1 MAVTPHEELLA
12 DLNPAQREAVLH
24 VDGPLL
30 VVAGAGSGK
39 TRVLTHRVAHLIG
52 AHGIKPNEILAITF
66 TNKAA
71 TEMRERLERMLGH
84 TARAIWILTFHAACG
99 RMLRREAERLGY
111 RSNFTIYDQ
120 ADQVRLV
127 KACLEEL
134 GKDPKRFT
142 PRGIHSQISNA
153 KNQLITPD
161 EYTARVSSFW
171 DQTVAEVYEL
181 YQRRL
186 FRSNAVD
193 FDDILMLT
201 VQVLERFP
209 EARERWQTAFR
220 HVLVDEYQDTNH
232 AQYRFL
238 QLLAEKHRNVFAVG
252 DPDQSI
258 YAFRGADIRNILD
271 FERDFGGAGVI
282 ALEQNYR
289 STNRILEAAN
299 AVIDNNRARKPKRL
313 WSELGEGDPV
323 EVVEVED
330 EHAEARFVAAEIARQ
345 VESDTSASE
354 IAVFYRTNAQSRVL
368 EDVLV
373 RQGVPYQ
380 VIGGPRFYER
390 AEIRDAVAYLA
401 VLNNTDDAVALM
413 RIANRPRRGIGDTS
427 IRKMVTHAESLGI
440 SLWDATADP
449 EAAGVAGA
457 SARAIRGFRNVMESL
472 MSAAQELP
480 VDELVQA
487 VLERSGT
494 IEAYEAERTIEARG
508 RIENL
513 EELVGSAQEY
523 RRRVD
528 EPALAGFL
536 EEVQLQSDQDTLA
549 EDEAQVTL
557 MTIHNAKG
565 LEYRVVFLIG
575 MEEGIFP
582 HARSLEENE
591 VEEERRLAYVGMTR
605 AMERLTLTHA
615 TARSLYGRREYNL
628 PSRFLDELPASVE
641 RERLQPA
648 SWSGYA
654 QSPRQVTP
662 RDERAVPALSTG
674 DSVRHGSLGE
684 GVVTRIEPDGV
695 VTVRFAADGSE
706 RRLMLDYA
714 PLERIS

>member
-1 MAVTPHEELLA
+1 VTVTPHEELLA
-12 DLNPAQREAVLH
+12 GLNPAQREAVLH
-24 VDGPLL
+24 VEGPLL

-39 TRVLTHRVAHLIG
+39 TRVLTHRVAHLIR
-52 AHGIKPNEILAITF
+52 AHGVKPNEILAITF

-71 TEMRERLERMLGH
+71 TEMRERLEQLLGR

-111 RSNFTIYDQ
+111 RSSFTIYDQ
-120 ADQVRLV
+120 ADQVRVV

-142 PRGIHSQISNA
+142 PRGIHAQISNA
-153 KNQLITPD
+153 KNQLISPE
-161 EYTARVSSFW
+161 EYSSRVASFW
-171 DQTVAEVYEL
+171 DQTVADVYEL
-181 YQRRL
+181 YQRKL
-186 FRSNAVD
+186 FSSNAVD
-193 FDDILMLT
+193 FDDMLMLT
-201 VQVLERFP
+201 VDVLERFP
-209 EARERWQTAFR
+209 EALERWQSAFR

-238 QLLAEKHRNVFAVG
+238 QLLAAKHRNVFAVG

-271 FERDFGGAGVI
+271 FEEDFGGAGTV

-289 STNRILEAAN
+289 STNAILEAAN
-299 AVIDNNRARKPKRL
+299 AVIDNNRDRKPKRL
-313 WSELGEGDPV
+313 WSELGEGDAV

-345 VESDTSASE
+345 VDSGSSASE

-390 AEIRDAVAYLA
+390 AEIKDAVAYLSL
-401 VLNNTDDAVALM
+401 LNNSDDAVALM

-427 IRKMVTHAESLGI
+427 IQRLVGHATALGI

-449 EAAGVAGA
+449 EAASVAKA
-457 SARAIRGFRNVMESL
+457 SARAIRGFRTIVESL
-472 MSAAQELP
+472 MSAAQELE
-480 VDELVQA
+480 VDELVEA
-487 VLERSGT
+487 VLQRTGT

-513 EELVGSAQEY
+513 SELVGSAQEY
-523 RRRVD
+523 RARVED
-528 EPALAGFL
+528 PTLAGFL
-536 EEVQLQSDQDTLA
+536 EEVQLQSDQDTLSS
-549 EDEAQVTL
+549 DTPQVTL

-582 HARSLEENE
+582 HSRSIEDNE

-605 AMERLTLTHA
+605 AMERLTLTHT

-628 PSRFLDELPASVE
+628 PSRFLDELPATVE
-641 RERLQPA
+641 RERLRPA

-654 QSPRQVTP
+654 QSPRQGAARP
-662 RDERAVPALSTG
+662 EPPVPALSTG
-674 DSVRHGSLGE
+674 DSVRHGTLGE

-706 RRLMLDYA
+706 RRLMVDYA
-714 PLERIS
+714 PLEKL